1 MALDLLSS
9 LISLLTTYLGRVCDD
24 SLKDHFVTVYALLDE
39 AFIGGMPL
47 TSEPAIL
54 KELVPPPSLLT
65 KVVDTITGGVGG
77 ASATATAATAAAN
90 MPAQL
95 GRFFGAAGAAVA
107 NSVAQSF
114 TGRPGGEG
122 SWGGGRGGGGGGGGG
137 GIGGRGGGGGAGP
150 SGMGGM
156 AGAGSAGAAAA
167 AAAAAGAG
175 SAGATDELQIELRE
189 QARCHRRTVSDR
201 PHVQQCCHASEQYS
215 LKGLVG
221 VAGCHRLKYLQNELQ
236 IELRE
241 QLDVTVAPTAIELR
255 EQLGVTVTPS
265 GLVERC
271 DVYGE
276 AHATCRMSGMPDVA
290 LSFVD
295 ARVFSDIAFHPSVRY
310 REWDS
315 DRVVALTPPDGNFK
329 LLSYRVRSIPCV
341 PVYVKPQIAFVQDSG
356 RVNVMVGVKHDPGK
370 PVEGLVLLLP
380 LPMQVASCDLQANVG
395 TVAFD
400 TVTKLCTWSIGR
412 MPRDKNPCLSG
423 GLRLSSPLPRPH
435 VHPVLLAQFRIMG
448 AALSGVRIESVVVR
462 GEENRRPHTA
472 FRSATVAGCFQGF
485 KGAGIER
492 AGVERAGVE
501 GRAREG
507 LWCGTA
513 DTVQN
518 HGGGAVGRAD
528 RVGGGER
535 GGESPPAHGVPIRHR
550 CRVLPGQDLKRGG
563 VEQRDGEGTLAV
575 PHVVTRSQVRT
586 EREAVGRGVELRGEL
601 ERAPGVGGCFWRSI
615 ESKGQRCLGVVRG
628 EENRHSHTAFRSA
641 TSAGWFPVRT

>member
-1 MALDLLSS
+1 MIESLFILADNGEVILEKQWGGRAGDRRICAWFWSAVVDASGTGGAGAVLAPVLVAPQCYVVQQRHEDVFLLLTTTQEMPPLMALDILSS
-9 LISLLTTYLGRVCDD
+9 LLSLLTTYLGRVCDD

-39 AFIGGMPL
+39 AFIGGMPMTL
-47 TSEPAIL
+47 EPALL

-77 ASATATAATAAAN
+77 ESATATAASAVAS

-107 NSVAQSF
+107 SSVAQSLA
-114 TGRPGGEG
+114 
-122 SWGGGRGGGGGGGGG
+122 RGGDVGRTGG
-137 GIGGRGGGGGAGP
+137 
-150 SGMGGM
+150 
-156 AGAGSAGAAAA
+156 GAAAA
-167 AAAAAGAG
+167 AGVGGAGAVGGGVVVGAGGAVRVG
-175 SAGATDELQIELRE
+175 SSAALPW
-189 QARCHRRTVSDR
+189 R
-201 PHVQQCCHASEQYS
+201 P
-215 LKGLVG
+215 LG
-221 VAGCHRLKYLQNELQ
+221 LKYLQNELQ

-241 QLDVTVAPTAIELR
+241 QLDVTVA
-255 EQLGVTVTPS
+255 PS

-295 ARVFSDIAFHPSVRY
+295 ARVFSDISFHPSVRY
-310 REWDS
+310 REWQS

-341 PVYVKPQIAFVQDSG
+341 PIYIKPQIGFVRDSG
-356 RVNVMVGVKHDPGK
+356 RVNVMVGMKHDPGK

-380 LPMQVASCDLQANVG
+380 LPPQVSSCDLQANVG

-423 GLRLSSPLPRPH
+423 GLRVSSPLPRPH

-472 FRSATVAGCFQGF
+472 FRSATTAGCFQ
-485 KGAGIER
+485 
-492 AGVERAGVE
+492 V
-501 GRAREG
+501 
-507 LWCGTA
+507 
-513 DTVQN
+513 
-518 HGGGAVGRAD
+518 
-528 RVGGGER
+528 
-535 GGESPPAHGVPIRHR
+535 
-550 CRVLPGQDLKRGG
+550 
-563 VEQRDGEGTLAV
+563 
-575 PHVVTRSQVRT
+575 RS
-586 EREAVGRGVELRGEL
+586 
-601 ERAPGVGGCFWRSI
+601 
-615 ESKGQRCLGVVRG
+615 
-628 EENRHSHTAFRSA
+628 
-641 TSAGWFPVRT
+641 